1 MRPAGTRR
9 ADSRGTNRHRPIRL
23 HQSQNTMDDQR
34 LPQPLVEANVISD
47 LLPWGDDVSKIISKP
62 EQCQQRY

>member
-1 MRPAGTRR
+1 
-9 ADSRGTNRHRPIRL
+9 
-23 HQSQNTMDDQR
+23 MDDQR

-47 LLPWGDDVSKIISKP
+47 LLLWSDDVSKIISKP